1 MVAAG
6 ATTLALLLAVGG
18 FATSPN
24 RSEQPPPNPGA
35 VLPANP
41 TPEQIAHGRQLFD
54 GSIPL
59 ARGGPA
65 CAACHAAATVPA
77 AGGTMGPDLTGVT
90 ARMGPEG
97 LASALQTLYFPTMYP
112 LFAAHQLTPEEQTSI
127 GAFLESTGGQT
138 SHAVRTTIVIAIA
151 AAILCAVLFA
161 VTSLFGRSR
170 VGSVRRRRLPRS
182 SSHGSRGPSRRGA
195 TA

>member
-1 MVAAG
+1 VATG
-6 ATTLALLLAVGG
+6 VPTTIAALLTLGGLASAASV
-18 FATSPN
+18 AP
-24 RSEQPPPNPGA
+24 QPRANAGA
-35 VLPANP
+35 VLSANA
-41 TPEQIAHGRQLFD
+41 TSDQIARGRQLFD
-54 GSIPL
+54 GSIRL

-112 LFAAHQLTPEEQTSI
+112 LFAAHQLTPAEQGSI

-138 SHAVRTTIVIAIA
+138 SHAVRDTISIA
-151 AAILCAVLFA
+151 AGAAIGCAILFA
-161 VTSLFGRSR
+161 VTGLLGRSR
-170 VGSVRRRRLPRS
+170 VSSVRRTRLPRS
-182 SSHGSRGPSRRGA
+182 TPGGSRNRARRGA